1 MTELKNQF
9 ITVKISERGA
19 ELKSLTCGGVEYI
32 WQGDAKF
39 WGSSCPIVFPI
50 CSGLKEG
57 KYTFEG
63 KEYSLQKH
71 GYVRFKT
78 FELESADDTRAVFLH
93 TSDDE
98 TRAQFPFD
106 YELRVIFTLEE
117 KSLRVDYAV
126 KNTGKGDMYFNIGG
140 HEGYATPE
148 GIEEY
153 DVIFS
158 DSISLYASQ
167 LEENLLSD
175 KTVTVM
181 EDASVLPLKEEYFA
195 VDALIF
201 RDIDSRSLTLR
212 NRNSG
217 RALRVDYPDAEHL
230 LLWQVMGAPYICIE
244 PWNGLP
250 DVVGS
255 GYDITQ
261 KVGITALSAGDE
273 FVFSHTLTVVQ

>member
-9 ITVKISERGA
+9 VTARISERGA

-32 WQGDAKF
+32 WEGDSKF

-63 KEYSLQKH
+63 REYSLQKH
-71 GYVRFKT
+71 GYARFKT
-78 FELESADDTRAVFLH
+78 FELEECDGQHAVFLH
-93 TSDDE
+93 KSDDD

-106 YELRVIFTLEE
+106 YEFRTVFTLEG
-117 KSLRVDYAV
+117 KTLRIDYSV
-126 KNTGKGDMYFNIGG
+126 KNTGAGKMYFNLGG
-140 HEGYATPE
+140 HEGYATSE

-181 EDASVLPLKEEYFA
+181 EDTSVLPLKEEYFA

-201 RDIDSRSLTLR
+201 RDIGSRSLTLR

-217 RALRVDYPDAEHL
+217 RSLRIDYPDAEHL
-230 LLWQVMGAPYICIE
+230 LLWQVMGAPFICIE

-261 KVGITALSAGDE
+261 KVGIKVLEAGEE
-273 FVFSHTLTVVQ
+273 FVFSHTLTVV